1 MAYAD
6 RYGSGLNLTAMVTPT
21 LQAAVFA
28 AQESSLYIGGQL
40 VPMSQVGQNSMSVQV
55 PLMGALTATTVSAEG
70 DPSLTV
76 AGDIPNQLATNTAKT
91 ISLDLYA
98 ARTVVR
104 DLGNIDF
111 NDIGRILGNAVASK
125 YDKAVT
131 TIFASLTKQELS
143 GTAPAG
149 SLGIDDIFTAVG
161 TIRGN
166 GETGEL
172 FGIVGTN
179 TYAELMANIGSTA
192 FAGGEFQNSAM
203 RNGYFGSVAGVPL
216 YVSSYLNDTD
226 MGTTGKNPSC
236 AIMSKDAVRGA
247 MQGGGLN
254 VEFSRRAEA
263 VGFDIVASIAAGVAM
278 CDATRGVIIENAA

>member
-40 VPMSQVGQNSMSVQV
+40 VPMSQVGQGSMSVQV
-55 PLMGALTATTVSAEG
+55 PLMGALTATTVSSEG

-125 YDKAVT
+125 FDKAIT
-131 TIFASLTKQELS
+131 TVFASLTGQEQLGAA
-143 GTAPAG
+143 GTLTLAE
-149 SLGIDDIFTAVG
+149 IFTAVG

-172 FGIVGTN
+172 FGVVGTN
-179 TYAELMANIGSTA
+179 TYAGLMNTIGSTS

-236 AIMSKDAVRGA
+236 AIMSKDAIRGA

-263 VGFDIVASIAAGVAM
+263 VGFDVVASLAAGVGM
-278 CDATRGVIIENAA
+278 VDTSRGVIIENAA